1 MAYVSAGTKRKRDDD
16 THELDPERTT
26 IHNQTTLSKLRAA
39 QERLQVLQEEAAA
52 LKETEAALSKDIKE
66 INDTL
71 VAGAK
76 AQLRGGPKATRWK
89 WGRLVALT
97 AQWCYGGDGDSIGSC
112 ADLKRSLS
120 FAASLRLARNV
131 TWVQWKAIEKD
142 LEHIEAVLRL
152 CSESC
157 QNELDVDWGP
167 YRFCLARQ
175 SPELVPVFLLG
186 M

>member
-97 AQWCYGGDGDSIGSC
+97 AQWCYGATVIPSGHAQTSKEASRLLP
-112 ADLKRSLS
+112 A
-120 FAASLRLARNV
+120 FA
-131 TWVQWKAIEKD
+131 W
-142 LEHIEAVLRL
+142 
-152 CSESC
+152 
-157 QNELDVDWGP
+157 
-167 YRFCLARQ
+167 
-175 SPELVPVFLLG
+175 LG
-186 M
+186 MSPGCSGKLSRKI